1 MLQSRF
7 GAVLGFLGRSTH
19 LCALVASVS
28 ATGLQLAEL
37 GAASEE
43 LAALQLALALAE
55 KADAAATPDEMTAL
69 PLPEATPGEPG
80 AGGKVATALRSLAG
94 HHIT

>member
-80 AGGKVATALRSLAG
+80 VGGKVAAALRSLAG